1 MNQTGWLVRKSYLD
15 VRGLSVE
22 GWIFTSPEGE
32 EYPVF
37 GFWEDLEPWDALDFK
52 IKYNKQSR

>member
-1 MNQTGWLVRKSYLD
+1 
-15 VRGLSVE
+15 VE

-37 GFWEDLEPWDALDFK
+37 GFWEDLEPWSALEFK